1 MVDVRVS
8 IPRMKT
14 VTKEHVNQAVIQ
26 LIYLFMLEMF
36 QIQQFGLAPMEI
48 LMDLFAQKVVRL
60 VMFWMDGKRIQ
71 HVTAM

>member
-8 IPRMKT
+8 IQRMKPA
-14 VTKEHVNQAVIQ
+14 TKEHVNQAVIQ
-26 LIYLFMLEMF
+26 LICLFMLEMF

-60 VMFWMDGKRIQ
+60 VMF
-71 HVTAM
+71 